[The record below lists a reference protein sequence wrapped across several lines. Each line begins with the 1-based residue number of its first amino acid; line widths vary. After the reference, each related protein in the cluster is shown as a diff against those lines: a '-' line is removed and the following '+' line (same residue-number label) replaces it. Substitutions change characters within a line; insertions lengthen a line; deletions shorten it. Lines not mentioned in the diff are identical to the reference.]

1 MTLQATAPGR
11 ATTRPGRPG
20 RGRRY
25 RRLLPLVP
33 AIVLLLIFFTGP
45 MIWAFYT
52 ATTNSALTGVEA
64 VHPQSVGLDNFK
76 NALADSDV
84 HDAVGR
90 TLVFVIACVIG
101 QNGLGLGLAFLMQHR
116 RRSIR
121 ALVSAIVVG
130 AWVIPEIVAA
140 FIWYSY
146 LQPDGGTLNQIINL
160 LGLPGQSWLVTS
172 PLVSVILANVWRG
185 SAFSMLIYSAGLQ
198 DVPADLIDAASV
210 DGASAT
216 QRTWHVVLPTMRR
229 TIAANLVLT
238 TLATLGVFGLIWA
251 MTAGG
256 PANHSTTLP
265 VLMYTEAFSFGQ
277 LGYGSAISI
286 IILAIGALFS
296 IAYLFFLR
304 GDRR

>member
-11 ATTRPGRPG
+11 VPTRPGAAG
-20 RGRRY
+20 RVRRY

-33 AIVLLLIFFTGP
+33 AVLLLLIFFAGP

-52 ATTNSALTGVEA
+52 ATTNSALTGVQA
-64 VHPQSVGLDNFK
+64 INPQSVGLDNFT

-90 TLVFVIACVIG
+90 TLIFVIACVIG

-172 PLVSVILANVWRG
+172 PLLSVILANIWRG

-198 DVPADLIDAASV
+198 DVPSDLLDASSV
-210 DGASAT
+210 DGASAA

-277 LGYGSAISI
+277 LGYGSAISV

-296 IAYLFFLR
+296 ISYLFFLR